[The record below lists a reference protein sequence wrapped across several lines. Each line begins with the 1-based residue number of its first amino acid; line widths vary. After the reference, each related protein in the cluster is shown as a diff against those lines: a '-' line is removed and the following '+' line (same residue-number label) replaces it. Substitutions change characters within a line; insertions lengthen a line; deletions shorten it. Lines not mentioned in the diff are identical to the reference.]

1 MIGNAVIY
9 EIFAKEDMFMST
21 LPIMSCERV
30 PIEMKGF
37 SGTVTDALSKT
48 SNKVVNVST
57 EVVQKGI
64 TNILKSMSELLNN
77 TEFENDKYEIEEMK
91 INLNVGANGEVSIMS
106 LSGEASLTSS
116 ISITI
121 KKR

>member
-1 MIGNAVIY
+1 
-9 EIFAKEDMFMST
+9 MST
-21 LPIMSCERV
+21 LPVLSCEHA
-30 PIEMKGF
+30 PIEMRGF
-37 SGTVTDALSKT
+37 SGPVTDALVNA
-48 SNKVVNVST
+48 SNKVVNVNT
-57 EVVQKGI
+57 EVVQRGI
-64 TNILKSMSELLNN
+64 TNILRSMSELLNN

-106 LSGEASLTSS
+106 LSGEASLTSG